1 MILVIFE
8 EVFKMRECKQCN
20 TQMEEGYVIK
30 VTTYGTP
37 FIERGKIGF
46 PSNLG
51 TKGGEIKA
59 AMCPNCGEISLYN
72 EKESK

>member
-1 MILVIFE
+1 
-8 EVFKMRECKQCN
+8 
-20 TQMEEGYVIK
+20 MEEGYVIK

-59 AMCPNCGEISLYN
+59 AMCPNCGEISLYH